1 MKRLFIIGG
10 ILMILSGIAG
20 WIYGSYKADEIL
32 KEDSYQ
38 ESMMI
43 PNRNK

>member
-10 ILMILSGIAG
+10 ILIILSGIAG
-20 WIYGSYKADEIL
+20 WIYGSYKAEIIL

-38 ESMMI
+38 ESMMK
-43 PNRNK
+43 PNTTK